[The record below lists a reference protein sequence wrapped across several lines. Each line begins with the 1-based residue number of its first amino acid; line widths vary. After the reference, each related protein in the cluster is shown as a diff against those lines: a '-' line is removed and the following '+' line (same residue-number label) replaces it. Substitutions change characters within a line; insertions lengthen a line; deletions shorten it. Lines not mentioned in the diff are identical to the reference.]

1 MKKVESAKWDAQRP
15 IEKLEIKHSERM
27 TDSEKEKFAL
37 IKSINDIE
45 MELQKLEASLALQK
59 QQIMS
64 TKQNIVSF
72 ASKHKKNSFNQQTKT
87 TKRAYLTKRG
97 QRMLDEDVPH

>member
-59 QQIMS
+59 QQIKEYGILRKELELGFS
-64 TKQNIVSF
+64 TTLEYF
-72 ASKHKKNSFNQQTKT
+72 
-87 TKRAYLTKRG
+87 
-97 QRMLDEDVPH
+97 